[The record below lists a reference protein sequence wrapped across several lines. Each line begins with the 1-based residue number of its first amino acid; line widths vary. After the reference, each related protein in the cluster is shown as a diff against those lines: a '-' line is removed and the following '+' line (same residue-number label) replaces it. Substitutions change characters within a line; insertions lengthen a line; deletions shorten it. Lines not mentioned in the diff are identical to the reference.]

1 MLDMTYLNKQT
12 YQDAGKAL
20 KTLALEPELR
30 KAFERS
36 ELFRSFLAGPSSR
49 YILPD
54 RIDKTISRLQQL
66 RELGYHLGI
75 ERVGEEINSWS
86 GVDQYL
92 QECEDFIVNY
102 RPRHGRE
109 MQFGFDLSSLGLN
122 FSSDLACQNAS
133 YLARLCA
140 EKSMTVI
147 LSMERSE
154 KVSEILRIFFH
165 LAADHSNLA
174 ITLPAQLNRSVE
186 DLPELLETGV
196 KLRLV
201 KGVYS
206 EPPETS
212 LVRGYSLDE
221 RYLAMVEQIVE
232 HGSRVACATQ
242 DPRIINAL
250 RERGLIDCIEEVEM
264 LHGVNSRIMRALRD
278 QGINTR
284 VTCVYGSNWYLHFLH
299 RLSENPENVILA
311 LADFNNP
318 ENICYKY

>member
-1 MLDMTYLNKQT
+1 MTYLNKQI

-30 KAFERS
+30 NVFEKS
-36 ELFRSFLAGPSSR
+36 ELFRSLLAGPSSR
-49 YILPD
+49 YVLPD
-54 RIDKTISRLQQL
+54 RTDKTISRLLQL
-66 RELGYHLGI
+66 RELGYRLGI
-75 ERVGEEINSWS
+75 ERVGEEINSWN

-92 QECEDFIVNY
+92 RECEQFIATY

-122 FSSDLACQNAS
+122 FSSDLAYRNAS

-147 LSMERSE
+147 FSMERSE
-154 KVSEILRIFFH
+154 KVPEILQIFFH

-186 DLPELLETGV
+186 DLPELLKTGV

-206 EPPETS
+206 EPAEIS
-212 LVRGYSLDE
+212 LARGYQLDE

-232 HGSRVACATQ
+232 YGSRVACATQ
-242 DPRIINAL
+242 DPYIIKVL
-250 RERGLIDCIEEVEM
+250 KERGLIDCIEEVEM
-264 LHGVNSRIMRALRD
+264 LHGVNSGIMGALRGQD
-278 QGINTR
+278 VNTR
-284 VTCVYGSNWYLHFLH
+284 ITCVYGNNWYLHFLH
-299 RLSENPENVILA
+299 RLSENPENIIMA
-311 LADFNNP
+311 LADFHNP
-318 ENICYKY
+318 ENIHYDY